1 MKSIS
6 ILFFAVLL
14 FTSCKVNNT
23 INKSVPSV
31 ASVAEVSRCTQP
43 IKYFIRMPI
52 SEGSSENMEIT
63 MEVYPSQKI
72 IKISGINPKNNE
84 TDRDDVEIDETLE
97 CSLNIDLTKGKQ
109 VFILSKS
116 GKDEKG
122 RMIIEAIDG
131 ELTMKMGNNDD
142 SIEKMQSL
150 GKVYKWEFITE

>member
-1 MKSIS
+1 
-6 ILFFAVLL
+6 
-14 FTSCKVNNT
+14 
-23 INKSVPSV
+23 
-31 ASVAEVSRCTQP
+31 
-43 IKYFIRMPI
+43 MPI